1 MPAHVQLDAVNQEIG
16 SLQKKMQAVLN
27 DAKPAEEK
35 LQAKGVAQISHMSG
49 PAFAWPSNG

>member
-1 MPAHVQLDAVNQEIG
+1 MPAHVQLDAVSQEIG